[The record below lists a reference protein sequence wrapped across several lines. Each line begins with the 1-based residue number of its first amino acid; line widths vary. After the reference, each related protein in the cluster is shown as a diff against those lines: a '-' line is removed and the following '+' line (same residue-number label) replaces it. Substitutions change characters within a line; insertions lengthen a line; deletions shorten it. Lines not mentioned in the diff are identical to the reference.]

1 MYACDGQKFLIP
13 VKAFYPAESEGEKG
27 VKKPGYLFESEK
39 AVLEVNSLGAVVH
52 MGLRQQRIVVLNF
65 FVTRMIMGLI
75 LEPWN
80 GSFNVK
86 KTDVEP
92 NPMKNLQMLASV
104 MYRCVRSALHPN
116 ADVNARRIADQI
128 AKFPKVMPTPSAETA
143 GGAEPAPD
151 PRSSLRALVE
161 EVDADPSQVP
171 LLLPDAET
179 DATLPLVAENMHY
192 LIEFV
197 DRFISLSNAFAGRT
211 DLAKKDDAE
220 P

>member
-1 MYACDGQKFLIP
+1 MLQ
-13 VKAFYPAESEGEKG
+13 
-27 VKKPGYLFESEK
+27 
-39 AVLEVNSLGAVVH
+39 VNSLGAVVH
-52 MGLRQQRIVVLNF
+52 MGLREQRIVVLNF

-116 ADVNARRIADQI
+116 ADTNARRIAEQI
-128 AKFPKVMPTPSAETA
+128 AKFPKVVPTPMAETA
-143 GGAEPAPD
+143 GAEPPPD

-161 EVDADPSQVP
+161 EADGDPSQVP
-171 LLLPDAET
+171 LLLSDVET
-179 DATLPLVAENMHY
+179 EATLPLVAENMHY

-197 DRFISLSNAFAGRT
+197 DRFISLSNTFAGRT
-211 DLAKKDDAE
+211 DLAKKEEEE